1 MGFLRSIKFH
11 FDPKKTKLIFRYL
24 LLEFWFQEYIWS
36 VDTNGYLQSHTN
48 LVSEAHKVDLEVFV
62 SEYANEKLS
71 SYNYSHDPLA
81 EYLQFVD
88 NGDFSVDGVLSDF
101 PITASEAI
109 ASREYPGCTDLSY
122 KQAILDGVDVLD
134 CSVQVSKDGTPFC
147 LSSIDLLESS
157 TVGQTSFN
165 HLVRSIPEIQS
176 DPGLFTFNLSWAD
189 IKGLTPDGNNPLD
202 EDPAITITAPD
213 LVEIVPSK
221 FTS

>member
-11 FDPKKTKLIFRYL
+11 FDPKKTKLIFRFMN
-24 LLEFWFQEYIWS
+24 EN
-36 VDTNGYLQSHTN
+36 DTDPSSNHTY
-48 LVSEAHKVDLEVFV
+48 EAHKVDLEVFV

-189 IKGLTPDGNNPLD
+189 IKGLTRIL
-202 EDPAITITAPD
+202 II
-213 LVEIVPSK
+213 VEVVRSSILSDVIK
-221 FTS
+221 TDDIDKI